1 MEEPAEEAGLGGE
14 GEFVGGSGAGGGVLV
29 ADAGS
34 EGLEEEWGVDHLDGG
49 DFSGVI
55 GEVFCFDSDEG

>member
-1 MEEPAEEAGLGGE
+1 M
-14 GEFVGGSGAGGGVLV
+14 

-55 GEVFCFDSDEG
+55 GEVFCFDSDEA